1 MDLRIAPLSSRDHAA
16 VTTLVAE
23 MGISSAF
30 NWPPE
35 ALEPELRWAEGWG
48 LWRGDRLAAFVLW
61 RMAFERNEIT
71 CLATH
76 PDFRRRG
83 EMKLLLRA
91 LAHQFNDAAWLLE
104 VHEDNEAAQALYI
117 SLGFERVGRRRRYYR
132 DQKDAL
138 VYRRPPLVDK
148 PLP

>member
-1 MDLRIAPLSSRDHAA
+1 MDLRMAPLTARDHDSVTALVAA
-16 VTTLVAE
+16 V
-23 MGISSAF
+23 GISPAF

-35 ALEPELRWAEGWG
+35 ALDPELRWAEGWG
-48 LWRGDRLAAFVLW
+48 LWRGGELAAFVLW
-61 RMAFERNEIT
+61 RIAFERNEIT

-83 EMKLLLRA
+83 EMRLLLEAVARQA
-91 LAHQFNDAAWLLE
+91 RDAAWLLE
-104 VHEDNEAAQALYI
+104 VHEDNQPAQALYI
-117 SLGFERVGRRRRYYR
+117 SLGFEKVGRRRRYYR

-138 VYRRPPLVDK
+138 VYRRSPLVDK